1 MANVLIVDDEA
12 GLRFVLRVTFE
23 LAGHSVTEAAD
34 GKIAL
39 EQIRSSRPDLVATD
53 FMMPVMNGAELIAE
67 LRADPQTASI
77 PVLLISS
84 SPGAVRVPGA
94 DHFMEKP
101 LDPADVLEQADALL
115 AKESA

>member
-1 MANVLIVDDEA
+1 MAKVLIVDDEA

-34 GKIAL
+34 GRSAL
-39 EQIRSSRPDLVATD
+39 EQVRSSRPDLVTTD
-53 FMMPVMNGAELIAE
+53 FMMPVMDGGELIE
-67 LRADPQTASI
+67 QLRADPQTAAI

-84 SPGAVRVPGA
+84 SPVAARVPGA